1 MDRSG
6 LIAPDARID
15 CDDAVLGLV
24 VRQALSWIDADMDA
38 ALADWHPDGVLIAPA
53 GRFPLAAIPGAMAEF
68 DAHYTDLEIRITNVF
83 ANPAGDRVAIEWL
96 WTVTRRA
103 DGARRA
109 TEDAILCDLVDGKI
123 LSWREYFDTA
133 TSVETP

>member
-1 MDRSG
+1 MDGSEV
-6 LIAPDARID
+6 IAPDARID
-15 CDDAVLGLV
+15 CGEALLGLV
-24 VRQALSWIDADMDA
+24 VRQARSWIDADMDV

-53 GRFPLAAIPGAMAEF
+53 GRFPLGAIPGAMAEF
-68 DAHYTDLEIRITNVF
+68 DERYTDLEIRITNVF

-109 TEDAILCDLVDGKI
+109 TEDGILCDLVDGKI

-133 TSVETP
+133 SAV